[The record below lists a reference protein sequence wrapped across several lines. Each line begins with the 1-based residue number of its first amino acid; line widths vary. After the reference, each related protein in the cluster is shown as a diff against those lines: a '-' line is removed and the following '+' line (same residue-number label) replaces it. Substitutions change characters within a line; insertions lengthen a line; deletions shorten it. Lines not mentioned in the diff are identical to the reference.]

1 MIDARCRSCRGQDL
15 RLVVDLGMSP
25 LSNALRRA
33 EDLGRMEPFYPLRL
47 LVCSSCFLV
56 QVEAFESPADIF
68 DADYAYFSSFSASW
82 LAHAQALASR
92 MVTERSLGAD
102 SLVVE
107 IASND
112 GYLLQYF
119 AQRGVPVLGIE
130 PAANVAAEA
139 RRKGVATESCFF
151 GAATAARLAG
161 EGRMADLLI
170 GNNVLAHVP
179 DMEDFVSGLKLVLKP
194 GGAISMEFPHLLRL
208 LDDGLFDTI
217 YHEHYSYLSLCTVE
231 AAFARHGLAVVDVEE
246 LPTHGGSLRI
256 HARHPSE
263 VPAAA
268 ASAALEDLRT
278 REAERGVQSL
288 AAYASFGARVAATR
302 NQALRF
308 LTQAAMDGKRVVG
321 YGAPAKATT
330 FLNYCGIRSDLIA
343 FTVDR
348 STHKQGRYIPG
359 VHLPILAPE
368 ALDAARPD
376 YVVIFPWN
384 LREELAQQLGHVAQ
398 WGGRFV
404 QFLPRFEVFG

>member
-1 MIDARCRSCRGQDL
+1 MIDTRCRSCRGQDL

-47 LVCSSCFLV
+47 LVCPSCFLV

-68 DADYAYFSSFSASW
+68 DGDYAYFSSFSESW
-82 LAHAQALASR
+82 LAHARALADR
-92 MVTERSLGAD
+92 MVTERSLGANN
-102 SLVVE
+102 LVVE

-130 PAANVAAEA
+130 PAANVAGEA
-139 RRKGVATESCFF
+139 RRKGIATESCFF

-161 EGRMADLLI
+161 EGKMADLLI

-179 DMEDFVSGLKLVLKP
+179 DIEDFVAGLRLALKP

-217 YHEHYSYLSLCTVE
+217 YHEHYSYLSLSTVE

-246 LPTHGGSLRI
+246 LSTHGGSLRI
-256 HARHPSE
+256 HARH
-263 VPAAA
+263 AADARSA
-268 ASAALEDLRT
+268 AVSAALNELRA
-278 REAERGVQSL
+278 READRGVRSV
-288 AAYASFGARVAATR
+288 ASYTSFGARVAATR

-330 FLNYCGIRSDLIA
+330 FLNYCGIRPDLIA

-384 LREELAQQLGHVAQ
+384 LRDELVQQLRHVTE
-398 WGGRFV
+398 WGGRLV